1 MLLLPTSPDSMS
13 CLPSFQTKTLANTS
27 RAQRKPSLPQFAPRT
42 LPASALG
49 KRASKRPTLL
59 HRFGGF
65 CLFLLPVLTIAAVVF
80 AHGPSPSQPPAVQRL
95 R

>member
-1 MLLLPTSPDSMS
+1 MS
-13 CLPSFQTKTLANTS
+13 CSTSFQIKTLANIS
-27 RAQRKPSLPQFAPRT
+27 KSQRKPSLPQFAPRM

-49 KRASKRPTLL
+49 KQSIRHQTLL

-65 CLFLLPVLTIAAVVF
+65 CLFLLPVLTIAAVVIE
-80 AHGPSPSQPPAVQRL
+80 HSPSPSPSPAVQRQ